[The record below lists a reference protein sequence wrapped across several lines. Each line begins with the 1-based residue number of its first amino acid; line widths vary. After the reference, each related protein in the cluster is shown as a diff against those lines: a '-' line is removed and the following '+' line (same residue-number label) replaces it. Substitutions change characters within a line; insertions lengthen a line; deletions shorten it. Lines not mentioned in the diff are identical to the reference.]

1 MKDIRLDYSRNAEKF
16 FEKHEDIREEFKRD
30 VVKLITGDHPEQVNF
45 KPLKGK
51 LKGYSRI
58 AIGGYRV
65 IYMKSGDEIIV
76 ISVIYAGSRG
86 DIYKHFGRI

>member
-30 VVKLITGDHPEQVNF
+30 VVKLITGYHPEQVNL

-65 IYMKSGDEIIV
+65 IYKKSGDEIIV
-76 ISVIYAGSRG
+76 VSVIYAGSRG
-86 DIYKHFGRI
+86 DIYKHLGI